1 MLPDDIMLSGL
12 DDWWSTEYERL
23 SDEARENTTA
33 WISEHGKLNPNV
45 LIDGYVED
53 MTDRDILDA
62 VSEGVDIGDG
72 EGDEGD
78 EGDDVAGLGTTD
90 AGTAEDPDKT
100 YEEILADLGIDL
112 SDPVK
117 GPKHPPV
124 THPDEPDKKMV
135 PETTVTPTP
144 AHPDPPK
151 LFARPAPIVVASGT
165 GVTLPTQLPAAYIH
179 HFENPGADFGSTVA
193 LPSAIKVV

>member
-1 MLPDDIMLSGL
+1 M
-12 DDWWSTEYERL
+12 
-23 SDEARENTTA
+23 
-33 WISEHGKLNPNV
+33 
-45 LIDGYVED
+45 
-53 MTDRDILDA
+53 
-62 VSEGVDIGDG
+62 
-72 EGDEGD
+72 
-78 EGDDVAGLGTTD
+78 
-90 AGTAEDPDKT
+90 
-100 YEEILADLGIDL
+100 LADLGIDL

-117 GPKHPPV
+117 KPPKDPPV
-124 THPDEPDKKMV
+124 TPPDEPDKKMK
-135 PETTVTPTP
+135 PESTVTPTP